1 MAATICNGSI
11 SSFCSAWRHNNPN
24 LRPIKID
31 TSSPL
36 LVRFHPL
43 LFPVIHRKEAL
54 IMAAHN
60 KLSLIMSATTVIA
73 PRFWLNAA

>member
-1 MAATICNGSI
+1 MAVIICKGWI

-24 LRPIKID
+24 LRPMKID

-43 LFPVIHRKEAL
+43 LFPVIHRKEAF

-60 KLSLIMSATTVIA
+60 NLSPIMSTTTVIA
-73 PRFWLNAA
+73 PRFWVNAA